1 MYLNMLRPICV
12 DLLPS
17 VRLNVADAQSPR
29 RCRRRDAPTVNG
41 IMAGYVSLRARQLIF
56 CFLSTERMVPA
67 TRRKRARGRKCLSCY
82 HIITF
87 MTDGEQLVTD
97 PDFEDSDRA
106 TPPAGLPPQ
115 MPRLKL
121 PWEQPPEN
129 LAPAFLPHL
138 RSFALM
144 EEIRLLLSTMT
155 RGELM
160 SLPREIRDIVE
171 AFHDSAEELGER
183 ALAIN
188 VAAVTAAAAT
198 TADAASA
205 TTAVAAVNA
214 QHPRS
219 YPAQGPVRSKQR
231 SHSLL

>member
-1 MYLNMLRPICV
+1 MDSTCEISECRGTRFGVTVPT
-12 DLLPS
+12 PS
-17 VRLNVADAQSPR
+17 KEKKHS
-29 RCRRRDAPTVNG
+29 CREGCCPFV
-41 IMAGYVSLRARQLIF
+41 VIF
-56 CFLSTERMVPA
+56 SGHNP
-67 TRRKRARGRKCLSCY
+67 S
-82 HIITF
+82 IN
-87 MTDGEQLVTD
+87 GEQNSQISFKSCRLAYELINQSLEISLAPLRSEEARLLVNLVTD
-97 PDFEDSDRA
+97 SDFEDSDRA

-129 LAPAFLPHL
+129 LGPAFPPHL

-144 EEIRLLLSTMT
+144 AEIRLLLSTMT